1 MKTLRRG
8 DKGEEVKLLQSKLGI
23 TSDSIFGPITEK
35 AVIAFQKE
43 HADVCGTADGV
54 VGPKTWA
61 ALGVKETAKEDNALN
76 LKKSKRTITEIIVHC
91 TATEEGKNYTVDDV
105 RKWHIKRGFGDIG
118 YNYLIY
124 LDGSIHAGRNV
135 DRSGAHTIGHNAKS
149 IGVCYVGGLDKNHKA
164 KDTRTDEQK
173 RALLLLLKELKKL
186 YPNATIH
193 GHREFANKA
202 CPCFDAKTEYKSL

>member
-1 MKTLRRG
+1 MKTLKIGSKG
-8 DKGEEVKLLQSKLGI
+8 DEVALLQKKLGI
-23 TSDSIFGPITEK
+23 EPDGIFGKITEK
-35 AVIAFQKE
+35 AVKDFQTKHNLE
-43 HADVCGTADGV
+43 PDGI
-54 VGPKTWA
+54 VGEKTWA
-61 ALGVKETAKEDNALN
+61 ALGVASDNALN

-91 TATEEGKNYTVDDV
+91 TATEEGKNFTVDEV

-124 LDGSIHAGRNV
+124 LDGSIHTGRNV
-135 DRSGAHTIGHNAKS
+135 DKSGAHTIGHNANS

-173 RALLLLLKELKKL
+173 KSLLLLLKELKKL
-186 YPNATIH
+186 YPHATIH